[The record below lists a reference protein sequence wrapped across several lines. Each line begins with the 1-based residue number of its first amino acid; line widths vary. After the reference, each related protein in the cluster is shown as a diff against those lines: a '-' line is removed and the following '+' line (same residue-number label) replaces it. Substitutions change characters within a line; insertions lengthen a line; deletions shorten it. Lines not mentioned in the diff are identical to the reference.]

1 MLYICNM
8 EKEIKKYQELNEIQQ
23 LKVKKVL
30 MYRKLNEKVENITVV
45 VLEDGMLRYVFV
57 DKKMIDIT

>member
-1 MLYICNM
+1 M